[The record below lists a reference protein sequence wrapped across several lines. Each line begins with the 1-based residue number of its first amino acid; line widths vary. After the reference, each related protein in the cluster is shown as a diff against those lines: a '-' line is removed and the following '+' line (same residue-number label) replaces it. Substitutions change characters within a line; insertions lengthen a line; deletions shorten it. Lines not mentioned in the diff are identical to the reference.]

1 MKTTKILGIAV
12 AAVAALSFAS
22 CKNANVGV
30 GTSGESGQNSYITKP
45 VKDASIHAEL
55 VATCDYTNKT
65 NEYARTMRLFDT
77 NKKGIT
83 ANLKIENKNDNPG
96 AVSIVFDFFKNND
109 GTYNFGLVGFKYD
122 NCIKAYCTFYPNVK
136 EEDFEKQNFGKSEED
151 IIDLTP
157 YFKYTSNEV
166 SNPKLDEKKFLV
178 ADQITGGSMVVEVEA
193 MSDATNAYTIRLYPT
208 PEGGDLEKFNML
220 SNKTDKEKKELNETS
235 KYVLTITKEQIAAK
249 KAGKVENKMG
259 FYANTYANKTLKAA
273 WQVADMSH

>member
-55 VATCDYTNKT
+55 VATCDYTNET
-65 NEYARTMRLFDT
+65 NKFARTMRLFDT

-96 AVSIVFDFFKNND
+96 AVSIVFDFFKNSD

-122 NCIKAYCTFYPNVK
+122 NGIKAYCTFYYNVK
-136 EEDFEKQNFGKSEED
+136 EEDFDEQDFGRKKED

-157 YFKYTSNEV
+157 NFKYTSSEG
-166 SNPKLDEKKFLV
+166 SNPKLDERKFLV
-178 ADQITGGSMVVEVEA
+178 AEQITGGSMVVEVEA
-193 MSDATNAYTIRLYPT
+193 MSDATNAYTIRLYET
-208 PEGGDLEKFNML
+208 PDGGDLEKFNML
-220 SNKTDKEKKELNETS
+220 SNKSDQEKKELNTTS

-249 KAGKVENKMG
+249 KAGKLENKMG
-259 FYANTYANKTLKAA
+259 FYANTYTNKTLKAA